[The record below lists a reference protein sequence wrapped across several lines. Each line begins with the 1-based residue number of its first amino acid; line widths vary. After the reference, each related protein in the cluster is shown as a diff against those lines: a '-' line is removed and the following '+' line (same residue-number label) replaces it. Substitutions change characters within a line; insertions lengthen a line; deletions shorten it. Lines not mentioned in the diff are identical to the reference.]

1 MMEYGINTVG
11 KGSQIFEPVTLGFPS
26 RDKMGQTG
34 FTGTTIGVN
43 SVIRSGT
50 IIYCDVSIGDNFQ
63 SGHNVMIREKTTIG
77 NRVAIGT
84 SAVIE
89 GTTIIGD
96 DVSLQSMVY
105 IPTNTVIGNK
115 VFIGP
120 NTVLTNDRYPPTG
133 IGGLKG
139 PQIRDGAA
147 IGANATL
154 IPGCLHRRR
163 RTGGSWC
170 NRYPGCPGTYAGNRC
185 SGKNYRSAT
194 KDGPR
199 GTQKIMQSSLP
210 FPFLYL
216 YPDNGL
222 SILTRGNIS

>member
-1 MMEYGINTVG
+1 MIEYGINTIG

-26 RDKMGQTG
+26 RDKVGQTG
-34 FTGTTIGVN
+34 FIGATIGVN

-63 SGHNVMIREKTTIG
+63 SGHNVMIREKTSIG
-77 NRVAIGT
+77 NRVGIGT
-84 SAVIE
+84 SVVIE

-154 IPGCLHRRR
+154 LPGVCIGEGALVA
-163 RTGGSWC
+163 
-170 NRYPGCPGTYAGNRC
+170 AGAIVTRDVPAHMLAI
-185 SGKNYRSAT
+185 GAPAKITDLPQKMVR
-194 KDGPR
+194 DGH
-199 GTQKIMQSSLP
+199 KK
-210 FPFLYL
+210 
-216 YPDNGL
+216 
-222 SILTRGNIS
+222 